1 VLSIFQ
7 PTKGTIVGIEHII
20 TLLIALAGSAGFW
33 SFMTMR
39 EKTRREAA
47 TEYQNTLKDQVER
60 LAKKLDTYTEDKE
73 ELLREIASL
82 REDLATA
89 KTTINHLET
98 LLRNK

>member
-1 VLSIFQ
+1 MLFISQ

>member
-1 VLSIFQ
+1 MLSISQ

>member
-1 VLSIFQ
+1 M
-7 PTKGTIVGIEHII
+7 GIEHII